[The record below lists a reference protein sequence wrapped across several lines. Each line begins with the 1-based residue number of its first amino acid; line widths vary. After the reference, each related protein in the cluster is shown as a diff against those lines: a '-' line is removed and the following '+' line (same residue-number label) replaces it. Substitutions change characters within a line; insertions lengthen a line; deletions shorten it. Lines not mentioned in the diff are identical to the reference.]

1 MNSMTRIATLA
12 TLVLAAG
19 TTFAAQDPAT
29 HPTDM
34 AMPGMKMD
42 HTASQAA
49 GEAPLTNGIVKKV
62 DIEQGKITLQHEALE
77 NLGMPGMTM
86 VFRAADPKLLQEAQV
101 GQAVAFRAE
110 RVNGALVVTQLR
122 RQ

>member
-19 TTFAAQDPAT
+19 TTFAAQDPVTA
-29 HPTDM
+29 PMDM
-34 AMPGMKMD
+34 SMPGMKMD
-42 HTASQAA
+42 NTASRAV
-49 GEAPLTNGIVKKV
+49 GEAPLTKGIVKKV

-110 RVNGALVVTQLR
+110 RVNVTLVVTQLQ